1 MNSVFVWLLS
11 FNICLLGCFYLTLS
25 ATHSL
30 RLLNGIAHPLNTTR
44 FVLILCLFFF
54 FLTASH
60 RKRKRKEGSI
70 FSLSSPLK
78 IVNLYIQVLFLKYFL
93 TNWTNIQGAAS
104 GLLWDSLERVG
115 IRGTLWKEFM
125 GTYTSSWQ
133 LLHLYP
139 VTSHK
144 GINNRKRWKIM
155 RAI

>member
-1 MNSVFVWLLS
+1 MLLPDSICNSLS
-11 FNICLLGCFYLTLS
+11 STAERYSPSFEHNKICFDFMS
-25 ATHSL
+25 
-30 RLLNGIAHPLNTTR
+30 
-44 FVLILCLFFF
+44 VFF